1 MPARGTKTSA
11 KPVSLRAF
19 GRLVGVKLSSVQKA
33 IKSGRLRESVRD
45 GKIVDV
51 ALADREWKAGASK
64 PHNAG
69 NGGGQRP
76 RERVLSGTSEAN
88 GGGSAHVWSRKPRG
102 TLVDAQLRLSDQR
115 AISLELANRRKRGEV
130 LDAAEVERDH
140 FQAARTLRDRILN
153 VPDSLGELAP
163 AVRARIR
170 DELRLAL
177 GDVADELAGE

>member
-1 MPARGTKTSA
+1 MPALATKRGKA
-11 KPVSLRAF
+11 KDAPEGMSLRAF
-19 GRLVGVKLSSVQKA
+19 ARLVGVKLSSVQKA
-33 IKSGRLRESVRD
+33 KKSGRLLKSVGHD
-45 GKIVDV
+45 GKIRDV
-51 ALADREWKAGASK
+51 ALARREWKAGASK
-64 PHNAG
+64 P
-69 NGGGQRP
+69 
-76 RERVLSGTSEAN
+76 AN
-88 GGGSAHVWSRKPRG
+88 GGGRGHVSGPTAATRQPSAAG

-153 VPDSLGELAP
+153 VPDRLGELTP

>member
-1 MPARGTKTSA
+1 VAARKVKAAAA

-19 GRLVGVKLSSVQKA
+19 GRLMGVKLSSVQKA
-33 IKSGRLRESVRD
+33 IKSGRLRKSVRD
-45 GKIVDV
+45 GKIVDLV
-51 ALADREWKAGASK
+51 LADREWKAGATK
-64 PHNAG
+64 P
-69 NGGGQRP
+69 
-76 RERVLSGTSEAN
+76 AN
-88 GGGSAHVWSRKPRG
+88 GGGKGHASGPTAAARQPSVAG

-153 VPDSLGELAP
+153 VPDRCGELTP

-177 GDVADELAGE
+177 GEVADELARE